1 MSIFEIKKEIEDLL
15 DSCVTED
22 GEIDEESIAKLTE
35 LQEAKDEKLENTACW
50 IVNMKAEANAIREQ
64 EKILAERR
72 QKLERKIENVS
83 AFLQE
88 QLGGEKLANETRV
101 CVSYRKTKSVEVDDG
116 FIDWAMDN
124 MKQEFLTFKDPTVN
138 KTAIKDYLK
147 DHELDNARIV
157 ESVSM
162 SVK

>member
-15 DSCVTED
+15 ESCVNDD
-22 GEIDEESIAKLTE
+22 GEIDDESIAKLAE
-35 LQEAKDEKLENTACW
+35 LQDAKDEKLENTACY
-50 IVNMKAEANAIREQ
+50 IVNMKAEAAAIREQ

-72 QKLERKIENVS
+72 GRIEKKIEHWS

-101 CVSYRKTKSVEVDDG
+101 CVSYRKTKVVDFDDG
-116 FIDWAMDN
+116 FIDWCMDN
-124 MKQEFLTFKDPTVN
+124 MKTEFLSFKDPTVDRVALKN
-138 KTAIKDYLK
+138 YLK

>member
-1 MSIFEIKKEIEDLL
+1 MTIFEIKKEIEDLL
-15 DSCVTED
+15 NSCVNED
-22 GEIDEESIAKLTE
+22 GEIDDASIEKLTE
-35 LQEAKDEKLENTACW
+35 LQEAKDEKLENTACY
-50 IVNMKAEANAIREQ
+50 IVNLTAEASAIREQ

-72 QKLERKIENVS
+72 GRIEKKIERVS

-88 QLGGEKLANETRV
+88 QLGGEKLANESRV
-101 CVSYRKTKSVEVDDG
+101 CVSYRKTRKVEVDPE
-116 FIDWAMDN
+116 FVDWAMDN
-124 MKQEFLTFKDPTVN
+124 HMMSLLNFKDPTAD

>member
-15 DSCVTED
+15 ESCVNED
-22 GEIDEESIAKLTE
+22 GEIDDESIAKLAE
-35 LQEAKDEKLENTACW
+35 LQDAKDEKLENTACY
-50 IVNMKAEANAIREQ
+50 IVNMRAEASAIREQ

-72 QKLERKIENVS
+72 GRIEKKIERVS

-88 QLGGEKLANETRV
+88 QLGGEKLANESRV
-101 CVSYRKTKSVEVDDG
+101 CVSYRKTKSVEVDPE
-116 FIDWAMDN
+116 FVDWAMDN
-124 MKQEFLTFKDPTVN
+124 MKTEFLSFKDPTVN
-138 KTAIKDYLK
+138 KTAVKDYLK

-162 SVK
+162 NVK

>member
-15 DSCVTED
+15 ESCVNED
-22 GEIDEESIAKLTE
+22 GEIDDESIAKLAE
-35 LQEAKDEKLENTACW
+35 LQEAKDEKLENTACY
-50 IVNMKAEANAIREQ
+50 IVNMKAEAAAIREQ

-72 QKLERKIENVS
+72 GRIEKKIERVS

-88 QLGGEKLANETRV
+88 QLGGEKLANESRV
-101 CVSYRKTKSVEVDDG
+101 CVSYRKTKVADYDDD
-116 FIDWAMDN
+116 FIDWCMDN
-124 MKQEFLTFKDPTVN
+124 MKTEFLHFKDPTVDRVALKN
-138 KTAIKDYLK
+138 YLK

>member
-15 DSCVTED
+15 NSCVNED
-22 GEIDEESIAKLTE
+22 GEIDDASIEKLAE

-124 MKQEFLTFKDPTVN
+124 MKTEFLSFKDPTVN